1 MFYPWRSDA
10 CVVHCMLVPDSEV
23 AVDLMIKGLFRGFF
37 APFADIV
44 EDIYNDIKVAVD
56 IRVKGLLRWFV
67 APFVDIFEDL
77 KVSVDIGVPL
87 YGKGNQ

>member
-1 MFYPWRSDA
+1 M
-10 CVVHCMLVPDSEV
+10 
-23 AVDLMIKGLFRGFF
+23 KGLFRRFF

-44 EDIYNDIKVAVD
+44 KDICNDIKVAVD
-56 IRVKGLLRWFV
+56 IGVTGLLRWFV